1 MQGSF
6 PRATKSHASSRDTLT
21 DNRLQS
27 YINLLVFSSLYWLP
41 KYLWSFPETIESD
54 LMRHL
59 ISISTAFIMS
69 LFVASSV
76 GAEDAK
82 PAEWLFVHT
91 AQTAEMTSP
100 TTLVMPVER
109 DIFAFTD
116 RSNRRHAYLT
126 AEQFAGL
133 WADDKGDSF
142 KADPPKAVF
151 TFVLGDTV
159 REAEVV
165 ITGAAATTDG
175 KSLVY
180 RVKFEVGTYLG
191 PSNFF
196 KTAAL
201 YIDSSPFRPID

>member
-1 MQGSF
+1 MGVD
-6 PRATKSHASSRDTLT
+6 HC
-21 DNRLQS
+21 
-27 YINLLVFSSLYWLP
+27 WLP
-41 KYLWSFPETIESD
+41 KYLLSFSETIESD
-54 LMRHL
+54 LMKRL

-69 LFVASSV
+69 LFVASSA

-116 RSNRRHAYLT
+116 RPNRRHAYLT

-142 KADPPKAVF
+142 KADPPNAVL
-151 TFVLGDTV
+151 TWVLGDTV

-165 ITGAAATTDG
+165 ITGAAAASGG
-175 KSLVY
+175 KTLVY
-180 RVKFEVGTYLG
+180 RVKFVVGADLG

-196 KTAAL
+196 KNASLFIDNISTGEPTL
-201 YIDSSPFRPID
+201 SYINQQGVGPTDPAQ